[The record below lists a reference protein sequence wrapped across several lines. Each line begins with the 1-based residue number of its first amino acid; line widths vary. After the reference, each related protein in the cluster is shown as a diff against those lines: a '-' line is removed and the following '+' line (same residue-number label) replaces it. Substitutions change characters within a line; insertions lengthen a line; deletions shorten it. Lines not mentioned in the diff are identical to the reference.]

1 MKAFVRLA
9 ALSLF
14 LLASGA
20 WAAVNI
26 NQADAKA
33 LEALNGVGPAKAQAI
48 VDHRKQNGPFK
59 NVDDL
64 VNVRGIGPTL
74 LEKNRANVSVTEKGA
89 KQQ

>member
-1 MKAFVRLA
+1 MKALVRLA

-14 LLASGA
+14 LFASGA
-20 WAAVNI
+20 WAAINI

-48 VDHRKQNGPFK
+48 VDYRKQNGPFK
-59 NVDDL
+59 TADEL

-74 LEKNRANVSVTEKGA
+74 LEKNRANISVTEQGVK
-89 KQQ
+89 KQ